1 MKLWKTTA
9 ALALLLALPAH
20 TQAQS
25 DEARLKEC
33 RKLNERIEHY
43 TSLRR
48 RGGSASRMEGWKKQ
62 LRKHEARFRDIDCS
76 DFRRE
81 LR

>member
-1 MKLWKTTA
+1 MSKTGKTA
-9 ALALLLALPAH
+9 ALALLLALPTGA
-20 TQAQS
+20 QAQD

-33 RKLNERIEHY
+33 RKLHERIKHY
-43 TSLRR
+43 TGLRR
-48 RGGSASRMEGWKKQ
+48 KGGSAARMESWKKQ
-62 LRKHEARFRDIDCS
+62 LRKHEARFRELDCS